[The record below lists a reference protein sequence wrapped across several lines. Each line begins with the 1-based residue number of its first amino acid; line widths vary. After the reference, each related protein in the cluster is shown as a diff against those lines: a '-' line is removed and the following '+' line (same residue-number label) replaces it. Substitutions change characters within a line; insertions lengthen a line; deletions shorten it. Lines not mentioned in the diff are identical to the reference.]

1 MKERL
6 ATLGYEAIAS
16 TPDQCAG
23 RLLEET
29 TKWARVIRA
38 AGIKGE

>member
-1 MKERL
+1 MRERL

-16 TPDQCAG
+16 TPDQCAAQ
-23 RLLEET
+23 LTAET
-29 TKWARVIRA
+29 AKWTRVIRE